1 MESMVLLFAPAAWWQ
16 YSPFWL
22 CSLFHSQNMAI
33 EKATANHS
41 LVLAVYAARLD
52 LLVNWIGPL
61 FFIFPLCPPITPFF
75 TPLPIFPFF
84 APLTFFFFLK
94 SFAPYHISSLFFP
107 SFTLHTHTHI
117 RTHVWLFTVFSF
129 LFCFLY
135 LVSLYLTL
143 LPTSFFCNT
152 DMEKQASLFDTNYNV
167 HPLHESHHPLRR
179 PSPSSSESCSLSSTP
194 GPTNQDEAGLCS
206 VFDKLKVD
214 DFGERR

>member
-41 LVLAVYAARLD
+41 PVLAVYAARLD

-61 FFIFPLCPPITPFF
+61 FFIFPLCPPINPFF
-75 TPLPIFPFF
+75 TLTPHIPLFCSSHLFF
-84 APLTFFFFLK
+84 SSSSLLLLITF
-94 SFAPYHISSLFFP
+94 SLFF
-107 SFTLHTHTHI
+107 SLHSLY
-117 RTHVWLFTVFSF
+117 THVHTRLTLRCLFSLFVFYI
-129 LFCFLY
+129 LY
-135 LVSLYLTL
+135 LYTWLSSPL
-143 LPTSFFCNT
+143 LSFCNT

>member
-1 MESMVLLFAPAAWWQ
+1 
-16 YSPFWL
+16 
-22 CSLFHSQNMAI
+22 MAI

-41 LVLAVYAARLD
+41 PVLAVYAARLD

-61 FFIFPLCPPITPFF
+61 FFIFSSLPSNHPLLHS
-75 TPLPIFPFF
+75 LPFPFF
-84 APLTFFFFLK
+84 APLTFFLPQDFLLLIT
-94 SFAPYHISSLFFP
+94 FPLFFFP
-107 SFTLHTHTHI
+107 FIHFI
-117 RTHVWLFTVFSF
+117 HVSTRWLFTVFLF
-129 LFCFLY
+129 LFLY

-143 LPTSFFCNT
+143 LLTSFFCNI
-152 DMEKQASLFDTNYNV
+152 DMEKQASLFDTSYNV

-194 GPTNQDEAGLCS
+194 GPNNQDEAGLCS

>member
-1 MESMVLLFAPAAWWQ
+1 
-16 YSPFWL
+16 
-22 CSLFHSQNMAI
+22 MAI

-41 LVLAVYAARLD
+41 PVLAVYAVRLD

-75 TPLPIFPFF
+75 TLTPHIPLFCSSH
-84 APLTFFFFLK
+84 LFFFFLK

-107 SFTLHTHTHI
+107 FIHFTHT
-117 RTHVWLFTVFSF
+117 RTHTFDSSLSFFFSF
-129 LFCFLY
+129 VFYILY
-135 LVSLYLTL
+135 LYTWLSSPL
-143 LPTSFFCNT
+143 LSFCNT